1 MLYTVGEMA
10 KILGVQ
16 PSTLRYY
23 DKEGL
28 LPFIAR
34 SEGGIRMFTEKDYEA
49 LQVIGCLKKTGLSI
63 KEIKSFISMVQQGD
77 ASLKDRY
84 ELFRG
89 RREALLKQI
98 EELQKTLDL
107 LNFKCWYYET
117 AIHDGTENRVGT
129 MSADEIPEAYRSAKE
144 QLDILHR

>member
-16 PSTLRYY
+16 PSALRYY

-34 SEGGIRMFTEKDYEA
+34 SKGGVRMFTEKDYEA
-49 LQVIGCLKKTGLSI
+49 LQVIGCLKKSGLSI
-63 KEIKSFISMVQQGD
+63 KEIKAFITMAQQGN
-77 ASLKDRY
+77 ATLKERY
-84 ELFRG
+84 ELFSK
-89 RREALLKQI
+89 RREALTEQM

-117 AIHDGTENRVGT
+117 AIKDGTEDKVGAMT
-129 MSADEIPEAYRSAKE
+129 AEEIPEEHRSAKE
-144 QLDILHR
+144 QLDLLHR

>member
-49 LQVIGCLKKTGLSI
+49 LQVIGCLKKSGLSI
-63 KEIKSFISMVQQGD
+63 KEIKSFITMAQQGD
-77 ASLKDRY
+77 KTIKERY
-84 ELFRG
+84 ELFHG
-89 RREALLKQI
+89 RREA
-98 EELQKTLDL
+98 
-107 LNFKCWYYET
+107 
-117 AIHDGTENRVGT
+117 
-129 MSADEIPEAYRSAKE
+129 
-144 QLDILHR
+144 